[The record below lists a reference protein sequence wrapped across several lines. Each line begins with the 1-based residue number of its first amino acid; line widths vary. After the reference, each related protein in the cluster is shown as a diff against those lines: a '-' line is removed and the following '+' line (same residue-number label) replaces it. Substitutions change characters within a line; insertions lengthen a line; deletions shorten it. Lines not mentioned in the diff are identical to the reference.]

1 MRHPT
6 LLLMLLFVGLS
17 ACGVVPVGMAATV
30 LPTAR
35 VHLRTPQPS
44 PAVVIA
50 REPTLVPITAAP
62 TVAPTTVPTPTLSGN
77 AEQTALL
84 LELVNRLR
92 VQNNC
97 FALAPDLLLALA
109 AQGHADD
116 MRANKFIDHTG
127 SDGLAHRQ
135 RLDRVGY
142 PAQLS
147 GENIAAYASA
157 EEVMLMWTEGDE
169 NPDGPH
175 RQNILNCAYTEAG
188 VGLAIEPG
196 GWSYWV
202 LDLANRQ

>member
-1 MRHPT
+1 
-6 LLLMLLFVGLS
+6 
-17 ACGVVPVGMAATV
+17 VP
-30 LPTAR
+30 LPT
-35 VHLRTPQPS
+35 S
-44 PAVVIA
+44 
-50 REPTLVPITAAP
+50 TLAGGAQ
-62 TVAPTTVPTPTLSGN
+62 
-77 AEQTALL
+77 QTALL

-92 VQNNC
+92 VENNC
-97 FALAPDLLLALA
+97 PTLTSDPLLAQS

-127 SDGLAHRQ
+127 SDGFTHRQ
-135 RLDRVGY
+135 RLDRIGY

-169 NPDGPH
+169 NPHGPH

-188 VGLAIEPG
+188 VGLAIEPD